1 MTDEE
6 WERLKDSIR
15 ASVPDQPD
23 KEASEARRKNDR
35 DLDRLERVLTAIV
48 NADSPAR
55 QRMLDEDKR
64 WREFDRQSKRRFAE
78 ISEFAAGSDEKLK
91 ALIDDTRNDRN
102 KPRP

>member
-23 KEASEARRKNDR
+23 KGANEARRKNDR
-35 DLDRLERVLTAIV
+35 DLDRLERILTATV

-55 QRMLDEDKR
+55 QRRLDEDKR
-64 WREFDRQSKRRFAE
+64 WREFDRQARSRFAE
-78 ISEFAAGSDEKLK
+78 ISEFAARSDEKLK

>member
-23 KEASEARRKNDR
+23 NEANEARRKNDR
-35 DLDRLERVLTAIV
+35 DLDRLERVLTATV

-64 WREFDRQSKRRFAE
+64 WRKFDRQSRRRFAE
-78 ISEFAAGSDEKLK
+78 ISEVAARSDEKLK